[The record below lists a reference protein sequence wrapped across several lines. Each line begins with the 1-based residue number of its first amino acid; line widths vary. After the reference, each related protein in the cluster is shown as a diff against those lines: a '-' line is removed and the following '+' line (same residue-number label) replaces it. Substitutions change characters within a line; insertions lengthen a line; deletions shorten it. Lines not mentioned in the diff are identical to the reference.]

1 MTPATSHGVES
12 YGARQEIKMA
22 LDYGN
27 PADLLPVGWQSQV
40 TAWYAEDT
48 PSFDYGGFV
57 VGSAERTAT
66 LFGKSK
72 GVLAGVP
79 FVDEIFAQAGCTV
92 KWHVKEGS
100 IVDPGNSGKVAV
112 ATVTG
117 PVRKLLLGER
127 VALNTLARC
136 SGVATK
142 SRAMELLV
150 RKAGYTGILAGT
162 RKTTP
167 GFRLVE
173 KYGMIVGGVDG
184 HRHDLSSMTMLKDN
198 HIWARGSITE
208 AVKSAKAVGGF
219 ALKVEVEVD
228 TEAGA
233 DEAISAGADIIMLDN
248 FSGEGLKVAAKSIK
262 QRWAGKKQFL
272 LECSGGLT
280 SENVVSYINNGMF
293 IRMSTSISLISN
305 QDIDIIST
313 SSIHQGVPH
322 VDFSLKIDH

>member
-1 MTPATSHGVES
+1 
-12 YGARQEIKMA
+12 MA
-22 LDYGN
+22 LQHGN
-27 PADLLPVGWQSQV
+27 PADLLPVGWKSQI

-57 VGSAERTAT
+57 VGDSERTAT
-66 LFGKSK
+66 LYGKSK

-79 FVDEIFAQAGCTV
+79 FFDEIFAQAGCTV
-92 KWHVKEGS
+92 SWHIKEGS
-100 IVDPGNSGKVAV
+100 VIDPGASGKFTV

-142 SRAMELLV
+142 SRAMEELV
-150 RKAGYTGILAGT
+150 RQAGYTGILAGT

-184 HRHDLSSMTMLKDN
+184 HRHDLSSMMMLKDN

-208 AVKSAKAVGGF
+208 AVKAAKAVGGF

-228 TEAGA
+228 SEAGA
-233 DEAISAGADIIMLDN
+233 DEAIGSGADIIMLDN
-248 FSGEGLKVAAKSIK
+248 FSGEELKVTAKSLK
-262 QRWAGKKQFL
+262 QKWAGKKEFL

-280 SENVVSYINNGMF
+280 SENVASYINNGM
-293 IRMSTSISLISN
+293 
-305 QDIDIIST
+305 
-313 SSIHQGVPH
+313 
-322 VDFSLKIDH
+322 